1 MDFWRG
7 SIYRNSNTWLL
18 GFVNSGYKTNEAA
31 PQSALHT
38 GFEFV
43 FDALNM
49 NLVSFLELD

>member
-1 MDFWRG
+1 M
-7 SIYRNSNTWLL
+7 YRNSNTWLL

-49 NLVSFLELD
+49 NMNLVSFLELD